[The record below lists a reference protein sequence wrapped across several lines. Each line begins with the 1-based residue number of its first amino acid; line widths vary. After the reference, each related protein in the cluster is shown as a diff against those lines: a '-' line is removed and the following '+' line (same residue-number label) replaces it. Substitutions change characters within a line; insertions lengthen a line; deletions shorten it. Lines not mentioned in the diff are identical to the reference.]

1 MGNQS
6 YEFLID
12 EWVDLEDKII
22 ALTRLHQKLI
32 RKRVM
37 SEWAL
42 LAANVHD
49 RIDAHQARQSAI
61 EEELLTRWNFSKPG

>member
-1 MGNQS
+1 MSSYS

-12 EWVDLEDKII
+12 EWVQLEDKII
-22 ALTRLHQKLI
+22 ALTRLHQKLV

-49 RIDAHQARQSAI
+49 MIDKHQARQSQI
-61 EEELLTRWNFSKPG
+61 EEELLTRWNFQRPS